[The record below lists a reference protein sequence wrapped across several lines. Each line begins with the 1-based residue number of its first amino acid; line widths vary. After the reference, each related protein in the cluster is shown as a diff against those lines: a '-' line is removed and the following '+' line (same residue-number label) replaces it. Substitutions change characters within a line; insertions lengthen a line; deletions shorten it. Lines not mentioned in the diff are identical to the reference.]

1 VNARNVIR
9 QPSRFGKIF
18 GEFIYESV
26 KGKKIVPTKT
36 ANKIGFI
43 ASLLVAGEVLTFA
56 ISLLPG
62 FWGIDLI
69 NLSFVASF
77 LLAPTFITVM
87 TCVHYSAPEE
97 KKIWSHLGLVFS
109 TVYAVM
115 VMITYYT
122 QLVVVRTNSLGLSPE
137 SLKLFTFTP
146 GSLMFALDML
156 GYGFMCLATL
166 LAAPVFYGS
175 KLDNWIRR
183 LFIVN
188 GLFFIPSLVFPA
200 FTFPQDSGSVE
211 ATSLSGV
218 IGYLFWCTLF
228 VSISMLLA
236 KKFVQLDRD
245 RNGA

>member
-1 VNARNVIR
+1 M
-9 QPSRFGKIF
+9 PKTLYDSRIVLENIWGSYQLNNGGKR
-18 GEFIYESV
+18 
-26 KGKKIVPTKT
+26 IVVTKT
-36 ANKIGFI
+36 ANEIGFI

-77 LLAPTFITVM
+77 LLAPTFIAVM
-87 TCVHYSAPEE
+87 TCVHYSVPEE

-122 QLVVVRTNSLGLSPE
+122 QLVVIRTNSFGLSPE
-137 SLKLFTFTP
+137 SLKLFTFMP

-166 LAAPVFYGS
+166 VAAPVFGGS
-175 KLDNWIRR
+175 KLDDWIRR
-183 LFIVN
+183 LFILN
-188 GLFFIPSLVFPA
+188 GLFFLPSLVFPA
-200 FTFPQDSGSVE
+200 FIFPQDSGSVE
-211 ATSLSGV
+211 ATSQGGV
-218 IGYLFWCTLF
+218 IGYLYWCTLF
-228 VSISMLLA
+228 VSISVLLA
-236 KKFVQLDRD
+236 KKFRQLDKD
-245 RNGA
+245 TNGA